1 GLFEN
6 AIVYL
11 FSLVGVLGSIST
23 LVALL
28 LRAKVILLGLIG
40 GIIYFFIRSDK
51 PKNVKYKNKKQSH
64 E

>member
-1 GLFEN
+1 
-6 AIVYL
+6 YL
-11 FSLVGVLGSIST
+11 FSLVGVLSSISA

-51 PKNVKYKNKKQSH
+51 PKKF
-64 E
+64 